1 VVSPKTSSTRRILPT
16 GCKTNRTAEAF
27 LGTWTLTATQ
37 YHLRMA
43 GKARALGYDFG
54 LARVSSRLHRRLKP
68 VQVALDQ
75 FAILVADAGHIAQL
89 RKTGR

>member
-1 VVSPKTSSTRRILPT
+1 MGFKM
-16 GCKTNRTAEAF
+16 NRTAEAF

-43 GKARALGYDFG
+43 GQAGAMGIILE
-54 LARVSSRLHRRLKP
+54 LCRVSSRSHGRLKP
-68 VQVALDQ
+68 LQVPFDQ
-75 FAILVADAGHIAQL
+75 FAILVADAGRIQQL